1 MEPTGYV
8 NRIYD
13 TGIYNLHHDMIFGK
27 KNDLLVCATTR
38 DSDVEE
44 DMIISVNLESG
55 KVAEFIDMKK
65 LLSDYYDNAVWG
77 DYRGILDWIHIN
89 SLEFTSDG
97 GLLISARETSTIIKV
112 KEPYG
117 SKNIDYLI
125 GSKKFYKKTEYK
137 TKVLKK
143 IGKFSLQGGQHSLQ
157 VINDESLK
165 NGQYYLVLYNNNYT
179 NSTYG
184 ATLYNWR
191 NDKNYYNQ
199 GFTKNGKGE
208 NVVSYYYKYL
218 VDEKRRTVKLVD
230 SIDVKYSSILSSA
243 QVYKENIITLSGNP
257 HVINEFDS
265 DGKLIR
271 RFISPSKGYT
281 YRCYK
286 YDFDKF
292 WFYNK

>member
-1 MEPTGYV
+1 M
-8 NRIYD
+8 
-13 TGIYNLHHDMIFGK
+13 
-27 KNDLLVCATTR
+27 
-38 DSDVEE
+38 
-44 DMIISVNLESG
+44 
-55 KVAEFIDMKK
+55 
-65 LLSDYYDNAVWG
+65 
-77 DYRGILDWIHIN
+77 
-89 SLEFTSDG
+89 
-97 GLLISARETSTIIKV
+97 
-112 KEPYG
+112 
-117 SKNIDYLI
+117 
-125 GSKKFYKKTEYK
+125 
-137 TKVLKK
+137 
-143 IGKFSLQGGQHSLQ
+143 
-157 VINDESLK
+157 INDESLK